1 MKIVPTSSAEPL
13 GDQSIQLVIGALEA
27 KGSYKAND
35 QRTDTQCR
43 MSIDT
48 NDEEENPT
56 KQEAK
61 APSKSEEA
69 SVTLHLLKI
78 THWRATCSERVLGIL

>member
-1 MKIVPTSSAEPL
+1 M
-13 GDQSIQLVIGALEA
+13 GAMEA
-27 KGSYKAND
+27 ISSYKAND

-61 APSKSEEA
+61 ARSKSEEVSA
-69 SVTLHLLKI
+69 TLHLLKI
-78 THWRATCSERVLGIL
+78 THGGAT